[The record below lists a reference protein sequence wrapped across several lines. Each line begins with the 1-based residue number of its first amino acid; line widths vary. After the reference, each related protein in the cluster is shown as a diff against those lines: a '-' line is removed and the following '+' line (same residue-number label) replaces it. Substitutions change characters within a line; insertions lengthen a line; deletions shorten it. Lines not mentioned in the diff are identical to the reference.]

1 MMYDWGYGNGMVG
14 YDPFNGLFMLAMM
27 VLVVLGAI
35 LVVRYLSRTTHGHEG
50 GSNAMEVLKT
60 RYAKGEI
67 DKQEFEDKRKAL
79 KD

>member
-1 MMYDWGYGNGMVG
+1 MYDWSYGNGMG
-14 YDPFNGLFMLAMM
+14 YDPFNWLFMLLIMA
-27 VLVVLGAI
+27 LVVLGAI
-35 LVVRYLSRTTHGHEG
+35 LVVRYSSRTTHGHEG

-67 DKQEFEDKRKAL
+67 DKQEFEEKRKAL